1 VILRNINW
9 DVPAGTSAAIIGPN
23 GSGKSTL
30 ARVVMGQMWASSG
43 EVSVLGEKFGECDLQ
58 QLRESIRLVQ
68 PVSVVE
74 FDLDET
80 TTTVVLTGYFGTMG
94 LFHPVD
100 DKMRAEAKR
109 LINLVGLKKEENQL
123 YKTLSNGERIR
134 CLIARALVMKPRL
147 LILDEPTAGLDMVA
161 RERVLATIAKMIDES
176 ENPPAVVMI
185 THHVEELLPGTQH
198 VLLLKDGK
206 AAASGKPKDV
216 LRSEILSDVYNF
228 PVHVQKKGGR
238 FWVQVKPEAWDGLVG
253 KRKKK

>member
-1 VILRNINW
+1 MILRNINW